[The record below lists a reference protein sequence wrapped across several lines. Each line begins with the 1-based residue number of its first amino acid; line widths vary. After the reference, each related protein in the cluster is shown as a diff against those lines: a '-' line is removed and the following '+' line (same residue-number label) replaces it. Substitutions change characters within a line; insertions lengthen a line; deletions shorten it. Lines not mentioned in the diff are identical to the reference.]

1 MILSWKNNG
10 AFATASDRPAYGHR
24 DPARFARPFPAFEG
38 LFLPLRDAPWVRP
51 AYRRRAILLRKLLR
65 WLLAVALLIT
75 VALAVHSTALRVNG
89 AVVLAR
95 REIPGMPVF
104 FCQEDAAWAGDRL
117 GSSDRTL
124 GKAGDSV
131 TCLASLIEM
140 QHLST
145 PVEGA
150 VNPGT
155 VNAWLSENGA
165 YDARGRLNWS
175 KAARLLGVDLVERQ
189 PGWGVGGT
197 LEWLLQREVYP
208 VVRVKRPDTG
218 TFHDVLVVGTVHGEF
233 VIMDP
238 LDPTGIPNSL
248 SLYGNRIYAVRYL
261 K

>member
-10 AFATASDRPAYGHR
+10 SFATASDRPAYGHR
-24 DPARFARPFPAFEG
+24 HPARFARLFPALEG
-38 LFLPLRDAPWVRP
+38 LCAPVKDAPWVRP
-51 AYRRRAILLRKLLR
+51 AYRRRAIVLRKLLR
-65 WLLAVALLIT
+65 WLLAVTAVIT
-75 VALAVHSTALRVNG
+75 VVLVVHSTMLRVNG

-95 REIPGMPVF
+95 HEIPGMPVF
-104 FCQEDAAWAGDRL
+104 FCQEDAAWAGDQL
-117 GSSDRTL
+117 GASGKTL
-124 GKAGDSV
+124 GEAGDSV

-140 QHLST
+140 QQLPT
-145 PVEGA
+145 PIEGA
-150 VNPGT
+150 LNPGT

-175 KAARLLGVDLVERQ
+175 KAAKLLGVNLVDRQ

-197 LEWLLQREVYP
+197 LEWLLQREVYA
-208 VVRVKRPDTG
+208 VARVKRPDTG

-248 SLYGNRIYAVRYL
+248 SLYGNRIYAVKYL